1 MYVKNVATGWISKEK
16 VVVHFYRLAVI
27 IIFNPDKRLLLRELL
42 NCQIQTMNLRV
53 VSTRTF

>member
-16 VVVHFYRLAVI
+16 VIVYFYRLAVI

-42 NCQIQTMNLRV
+42 SCQI
-53 VSTRTF
+53 